1 MFALYTSTGLKSRVK
16 FPIAMNFSHGIYLTS
31 KSPPLGYMLNQ
42 RIDLNPMPLV
52 TFRLPVKVRVGVR
65 VGISV
70 RVEVGVS
77 VRVKVRVAIRMKR

>member
-1 MFALYTSTGLKSRVK
+1 
-16 FPIAMNFSHGIYLTS
+16 MNFPYRIYLTS

-77 VRVKVRVAIRMKR
+77 VRVKVAVRMKR